1 MIEKPYTGRV
11 KIYRNGDTIEI
22 TVPSRKRWFW
32 IIFLTAWLGF
42 WVMGES
48 STLQEVFDENTD
60 TTVRYFLIFWLV
72 GWTLGGLAVIYN
84 LLWFMAGEE
93 IITVNTEVLKLGKQI
108 FGLGPVKSYQIA
120 DIKQMTVIPTGD
132 KDLWENIS
140 EHRLIRSGLIQF
152 DYGLKT
158 IKFGGEFDL
167 AEARQ
172 LVEIFKRSNNFTAAN
187 FE

>member
-1 MIEKPYTGRV
+1 MIEKPYTGRA

-32 IIFLTAWLGF
+32 IIFVTALLGF
-42 WVMGES
+42 WVTGES
-48 STLQEVFDENTD
+48 SALLKMFDESTD
-60 TTVRYFLIFWLV
+60 STVISFFTFWSV
-72 GWTLGGLAVIYN
+72 GWTLGGLAAIFS

-93 IITVNTEVLKLGKQI
+93 IITVDKEALKLGRQI
-108 FGLGPVKSYQIA
+108 FGLGPIRSYQIA
-120 DIKQMTVIPTGD
+120 EIKQMTVTPTGD
-132 KDLWENIS
+132 KDPWETIG
-140 EHRLIRSGLIQF
+140 EHKLIRSGLIQF

-172 LVEIFKRSNNFTAAN
+172 LVEIFKRSNNFAEAN
-187 FE
+187 FG